1 MCSTK
6 KAGGLDND
14 RRRPIFQ
21 KIDWLTIFSG
31 RRRKLPIHS
40 IYYFILK
47 MSGEDDFI
55 DYNDDEEQQGEY
67 IAKPTEEKDIK
78 K

>member
-1 MCSTK
+1 
-6 KAGGLDND
+6 
-14 RRRPIFQ
+14 
-21 KIDWLTIFSG
+21 
-31 RRRKLPIHS
+31 
-40 IYYFILK
+40 